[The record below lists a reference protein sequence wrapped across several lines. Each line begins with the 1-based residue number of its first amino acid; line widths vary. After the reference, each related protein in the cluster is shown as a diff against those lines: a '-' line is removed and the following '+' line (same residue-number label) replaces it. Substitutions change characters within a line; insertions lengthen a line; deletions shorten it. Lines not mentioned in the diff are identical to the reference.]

1 MAEESKSSL
10 QKVLEEMLA
19 RTKQYKQSPQAQVN
33 AQMSAKEPNF
43 AAGALVGQLLAS
55 YIGKQ
60 LQNRRDK
67 QTIEDTNPPTTL
79 GEEPAAVETRNPFGM
94 QPEQQ
99 MPDMQST
106 LGNNANLQNAANQY
120 ANLFGDGGALRQAA
134 DDEYWKRLQQVS
146 APFAQGW

>member
-19 RTKQYKQSPQAQVN
+19 RTKQYQQSPQAQVN
-33 AQMSAKEPNF
+33 AQMSAKDPNF

-79 GEEPAAVETRNPFGM
+79 GEEPAAG
-94 QPEQQ
+94 QPAPQE
-99 MPDMQST
+99 
-106 LGNNANLQNAANQY
+106 AAPEAQEEPVFDESMSDWY
-120 ANLFGDGGALRQAA
+120 GEAPIAEDA
-134 DDEYWKRLQQVS
+134 DWYEE
-146 APFAQGW
+146 F